1 MILNSNI
8 YKTVHIGVMTI
19 KRKDWEKEGR
29 ITGSGESYLEGRLK
43 SALNEP
49 RIAGLEEAMSR
60 YYSHHPPLW
69 KKLSAVAATLLLVL
83 SIPAVWFH
91 IRSSGDRCIYNSYF
105 APGKQ
110 QQISGIYRGLD
121 AENNTP
127 FLLFSAGKLE
137 KALPELREYLGKYPS
152 DAQARLMMAICL
164 MDGRKFDEAERQLNQ
179 ILDSD
184 KYYFMEDARWYLA
197 LIEVRKGEKAMAI
210 AHLRPI
216 TGSKIYARQAASLMK
231 KLEKK

>member
-1 MILNSNI
+1 
-8 YKTVHIGVMTI
+8 MTN
-19 KRKDWEKEGR
+19 KRKDWGKNGKMS
-29 ITGSGESYLEGRLK
+29 GAGESYLEERMK
-43 SALNEP
+43 SALSEP

-69 KKLSAVAATLLLVL
+69 KRISAMAATLILVL
-83 SIPAVWFH
+83 SIPAVWLH
-91 IRSSGDRCIYNSYF
+91 IRSAGERCIYNSYF

-137 KALPELREYLGKYPS
+137 KALPELLEYLGKYPS
-152 DAQARLMMAICL
+152 DTQARLMTAICL
-164 MDGRKFDEAERQLNQ
+164 MDTGKFDEAEQQLNG

-184 KYYFMEDARWYLA
+184 KYYFIEDARWYLA
-197 LIEVRKGEKAMAI
+197 LIEVRKGEKARAI

-216 TGSKIYARQAASLMK
+216 MDSKIYAKQAASLMK